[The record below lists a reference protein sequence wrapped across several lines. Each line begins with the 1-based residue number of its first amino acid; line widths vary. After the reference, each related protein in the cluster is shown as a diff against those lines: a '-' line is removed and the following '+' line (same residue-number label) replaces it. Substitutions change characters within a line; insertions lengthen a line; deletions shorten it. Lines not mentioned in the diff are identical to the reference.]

1 MSETIRIAQQMKQG
15 FEKDCW
21 SGPSLLEVL
30 DGVDHK
36 MASAKPIPNAHT
48 IWEIV
53 MHLIAGQSLMLRMV
67 QGDIAQRVA
76 VGDWWYDVPKP
87 TKANWTATLARL
99 KKQEKELQKAVAKFP
114 DDRLET
120 PLVEG
125 GRSAYNNLHG
135 HVQHTLYHAGQ
146 ILMLKKAL
154 GTKQQ

>member
-1 MSETIRIAQQMKQG
+1 MSETIHIAQQMKQG

-76 VGDWWYDVPKP
+76 VGDCVRRSQTNQGQLDRH
-87 TKANWTATLARL
+87 TRAT
-99 KKQEKELQKAVAKFP
+99 QE
-114 DDRLET
+114 T
-120 PLVEG
+120 GEG
-125 GRSAYNNLHG
+125 ATEGRGKIPRRSS
-135 HVQHTLYHAGQ
+135 
-146 ILMLKKAL
+146 
-154 GTKQQ
+154 

>member
-1 MSETIRIAQQMKQG
+1 MSESKRIAQQMKQG

-21 SGPSLLEVL
+21 AGPSLLEVL

-53 MHLIAGQSLMLRMV
+53 MHLIAGQSLMLRMIT
-67 QGDIAQRVA
+67 GEIAQRVA
-76 VGDWWYDVPKP
+76 AGDWWYPVPRV
-87 TKANWTATLARL
+87 TKANWTSTLARL
-99 KKQEKELQKAVAKFP
+99 KKQEKELEKAVAKFP

-125 GRSAYNNLHG
+125 GSSAYNNLHG
-135 HVQHTLYHAGQ
+135 HVQHTLCHAGQ
-146 ILMLKKAL
+146 IVMLKKSL
-154 GTKQQ
+154 GIK